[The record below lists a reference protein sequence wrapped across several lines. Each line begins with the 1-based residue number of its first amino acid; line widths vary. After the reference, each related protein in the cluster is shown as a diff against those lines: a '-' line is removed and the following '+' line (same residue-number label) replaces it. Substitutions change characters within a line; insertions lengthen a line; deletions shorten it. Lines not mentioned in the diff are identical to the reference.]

1 MDEIKPARNTRA
13 QSGSAS
19 VPTSSA
25 ATAGRTVERKLR
37 SRSTAQAAAE
47 KSAVKA
53 SKAGS
58 AQTSRIPRAAATPPV
73 LTRVTRS
80 ATAAAT
86 RAARSN
92 PTAAVNENDDDI
104 VPELMI
110 PLNNVLDE
118 FDLRLTLTED

>member
-1 MDEIKPARNTRA
+1 VDDKVARNTRV

-19 VPTSSA
+19 VPAPSA

-37 SRSTAQAAAE
+37 SRGTAQAAAE

-53 SKAGS
+53 SNAGS
-58 AQTSRIPRAAATPPV
+58 AQTSRIPRNAAPQPGS
-73 LTRVTRS
+73 TRVTRS
-80 ATAAAT
+80 ATAAA

-92 PTAAVNENDDDI
+92 PTTAANENDDDI

-118 FDLRLTLTED
+118 FDLRLTLIED

>member
-1 MDEIKPARNTRA
+1 MPA
-13 QSGSAS
+13 
-19 VPTSSA
+19 SSA

-58 AQTSRIPRAAATPPV
+58 AQTSRIPRNAATQPV

-80 ATAAAT
+80 ATAAT
-86 RAARSN
+86 RAARPN
-92 PTAAVNENDDDI
+92 PTVAVNENDDDI

-118 FDLRLTLTED
+118 FDLRLTTTED